1 MIRRPPG
8 STRTDSLFPYTTL
21 FRPALAKGARQRGVR
36 IVENCGGTA
45 IRQKNGRATG
55 VSTALG
61 DIACDVVINC
71 AGQWAKEV
79 GRLAGVSVP
88 LQSVEHQYMVTEA
101 IDGVTRDVPTLRDPE
116 RLISFQEEVG
126 GLVMG
131 GYEADPIPWAL
142 TGIREGFPFPLLDRT
157 RAREGKN
164 IAVR

>member
-36 IVENCGGTA
+36 IVENCGVTA

-88 LQSVEHQYMVTEA
+88 LQSVEHRSEEHTSELQSLM
-101 IDGVTRDVPTLRDPE
+101 R
-116 RLISFQEEVG
+116 ISYAVFCLKKKIKQE
-126 GLVMG
+126 
-131 GYEADPIPWAL
+131 
-142 TGIREGFPFPLLDRT
+142 
-157 RAREGKN
+157 K
-164 IAVR
+164 